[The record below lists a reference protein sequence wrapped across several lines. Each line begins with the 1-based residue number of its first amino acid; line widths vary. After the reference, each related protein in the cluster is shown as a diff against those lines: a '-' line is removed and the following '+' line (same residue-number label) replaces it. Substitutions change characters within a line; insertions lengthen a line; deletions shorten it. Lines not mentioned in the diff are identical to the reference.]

1 MSLLSL
7 FEEFSYDKIDLRVSL
22 RGDRAELDGLA
33 RDDGGYYLVKGTGLP
48 RIDVI
53 GRNRSVAWK
62 DLVERLRRIQV
73 EGAAVK

>member
-1 MSLLSL
+1 MDLKVLLQG
-7 FEEFSYDKIDLRVSL
+7 EV
-22 RGDRAELDGLA
+22 AQLDGLA
-33 RDDGGYYLVKGTGLP
+33 RTDGGYYLVKGAGLP

-73 EGAAVK
+73 EQAQIQ